1 MEFFYIS
8 PVRKQCLIK
17 QEKVLCAFKRFIK
30 FMGDV
35 YMKKI
40 LLFAVLFTLLTICLL
55 NLPAIT
61 QTPTETSVT
70 GTLHLG
76 YIPIPPPQPPGSIE
90 QSHPPNQ
97 TGYWLKLDKPI
108 YVLEGSK
115 SEASTDIVVLRVQE
129 RLLKKTKKLDG
140 RHVIVT
146 GQMHCT
152 GNWNVGAQCNMLVK
166 QIENVE

>member
-1 MEFFYIS
+1 
-8 PVRKQCLIK
+8 
-17 QEKVLCAFKRFIK
+17 
-30 FMGDV
+30 
-35 YMKKI
+35 MKKI
-40 LLFAVLFTLLTICLL
+40 FLFAVLSTFLALSLL
-55 NLPAIT
+55 NLPAIS

-76 YIPIPPPQPPGSIE
+76 YIPIPAPQPPGAVE
-90 QSHPPNQ
+90 RSHPANQ

-115 SEASTDIVVLRVQE
+115 SEASTDIVVLRVSE
-129 RLLKKTKKLDG
+129 RLLKKTKMLDG
-140 RHVIVT
+140 RHVVTT